1 MATIE
6 IHRPMDYFGIC
17 RKLKVWIDGVHI
29 GGVRTEETEI
39 FEVTD
44 AIHTVQVSMDWCKSV
59 PYEVEGS
66 NGKATKL
73 IARTKYWMP
82 IACILGFVRPSLV
95 FAVVPKENT

>member
-1 MATIE
+1 MAIIE
-6 IHRPMDYFGIC
+6 IHRPMDYYGIY

-29 GGVRTEETEI
+29 GGIRTEETEI

-59 PYEVEGS
+59 PYEVEMS

-82 IACILGFVRPSLV
+82 VALILCFVRPSLV
-95 FAVVPKENT
+95 FTVMPKRNL